1 MVSGKASSVLKKFVT
16 RWEMAWHA
24 MTVGLY
30 LLAIGLVVLVF
41 PDVSNLWVSL
51 FVLFGTFTASVT
63 AMIGAIKSRGE
74 S

>member
-1 MVSGKASSVLKKFVT
+1 MMETGSRLKSFVT
-16 RWEMAWHA
+16 RWEMAWHLI
-24 MTVGLY
+24 TVAVY
-30 LLAIGLVVLVF
+30 ALAIFLVVAVF

-51 FVLFGTFTASVT
+51 FVLVGTFTASIT